1 MTESH
6 STRLRL
12 PDASGASL
20 HEALPAPEDVQSA
33 ADRLRAHLPR
43 TPAHTY
49 PLADRALG
57 RAVCIKHENH
67 HEVGAFKIRGALNH
81 LIRLKARG
89 IESVITASTGNHG
102 LGVAEAARR
111 LEMTAT
117 IVAPIKP
124 NPSKVERIRAL
135 GAEVLERGHGFEAAR
150 RWAEQNAKHLASS
163 FVNTTDPDIIAGA
176 ATYALEL
183 YEAFSDLDC
192 VVVPIGGGSGACG
205 CLLAA
210 TCLGV
215 ATKVI
220 GVQSAQAPAMFHAWR
235 TGECHHMPST
245 TFAEGIAVE
254 GPFANTVSLLRRSL
268 SDFVLVED
276 SEIRD
281 AQNALFR
288 WTGELIEGA
297 AAAPIAALLQ
307 NRVSRDYRRV
317 GIIVTGRNLGEK
329 EARLALESSRCHAR
343 SPHA

>member
-1 MTESH
+1 MTDKH
-6 STRLRL
+6 STQYRV
-12 PDASGASL
+12 PDAPEAPL
-20 HEALPAPEDVQSA
+20 HEDLPAPEDVEAA
-33 ADRLRAHLPR
+33 ADRLRAHLPP
-43 TPAHTY
+43 TPAHRY

-57 RAVCIKHENH
+57 RAVFIKHENH
-67 HEVGAFKIRGALNH
+67 HEVGAFKVRGALNH

-111 LEMTAT
+111 LRMTAT
-117 IVAPIKP
+117 IVAPLNP

-135 GAEVLERGHGFEAAR
+135 GAEVLERGDGFEAAR
-150 RWAEQNAKHLASS
+150 RWAEQNAELLGAS

-183 YEAFSDLDC
+183 YEAYSVLDA
-192 VVVPIGGGSGACG
+192 VIVPIGGGSGACG

-210 TCLGV
+210 ACRGV
-215 ATKVI
+215 ETKVI
-220 GVQSAQAPAMFHAWR
+220 GVQSAQAPAMFNAWR

-276 SEIRD
+276 TEIRD
-281 AQNALFR
+281 AQRAFFR

-297 AAAPIAALLQ
+297 AAASIAALMH
-307 NRVSRDYRRV
+307 NRISPDHKRV
-317 GIIVTGRNLGEK
+317 GVIVTGRNLGEK
-329 EARLALESSRCHAR
+329 EALLALESSRSHPRSQHA
-343 SPHA
+343 